1 MHRNHKDFLD
11 PIPVSVQGRS
21 GSMKQV
27 RAPAHSRV
35 CTWLVQEQR
44 SKLSALMRTGFGL
57 PPLSLIYRVFL
68 IDGMAIITIPVG
80 AVAKFVVIFTI
91 ARAIFFDAYKPTW

>member
-1 MHRNHKDFLD
+1 
-11 PIPVSVQGRS
+11 
-21 GSMKQV
+21 
-27 RAPAHSRV
+27 
-35 CTWLVQEQR
+35 
-44 SKLSALMRTGFGL
+44 MRTGFGL